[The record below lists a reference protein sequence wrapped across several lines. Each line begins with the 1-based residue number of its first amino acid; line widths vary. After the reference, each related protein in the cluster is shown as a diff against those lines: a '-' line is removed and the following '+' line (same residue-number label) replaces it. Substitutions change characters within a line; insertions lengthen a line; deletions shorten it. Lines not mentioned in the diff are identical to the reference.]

1 MIKPAPPPKRGIA
14 AMLLLFCVVAL
25 VAGLGFEFLVET
37 PARFSVIAQP
47 GGRAVLGIGVVA
59 VLVLLAHAMR
69 AVLAVR
75 EEGGGDASDRNHS

>member
-14 AMLLLFCVVAL
+14 GMLLLFCVVAM
-25 VAGLGFEFLVET
+25 VAGLGFEFLLD
-37 PARFSVIAQP
+37 PPPPRFSVIVQP
-47 GGRAVLGIGVVA
+47 GGRTVLGIGVVA

-75 EEGGGDASDRNHS
+75 EPGGGDASDRT

>member
-25 VAGLGFEFLVET
+25 IAGLGFEFLIEM
-37 PARFSVIAQP
+37 PPRFGVIAQP

-59 VLVLLAHAMR
+59 VLVLFAHAMR
-69 AVLAVR
+69 AVLAVN
-75 EEGGGDASDRNHS
+75 EPGGGDASDRDHT